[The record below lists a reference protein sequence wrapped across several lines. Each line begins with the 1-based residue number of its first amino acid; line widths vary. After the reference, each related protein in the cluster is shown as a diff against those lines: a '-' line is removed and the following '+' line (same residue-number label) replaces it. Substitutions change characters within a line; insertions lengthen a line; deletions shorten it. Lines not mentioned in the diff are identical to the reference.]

1 MIPSNLGKAE
11 AQKQYKDH
19 RFPGAWGEGRGMN
32 NWSTGDIDGGKNI
45 LREIRYYVFF
55 KINRTSQQK
64 EYIYASLQKKKKRK
78 KENHKKECKL

>member
-64 EYIYASLQKKKKRK
+64 EYIYAS
-78 KENHKKECKL
+78 